1 MSERAVS
8 STLSYV
14 LALSIAALLVGGLLI
29 AGSDFVTTQR
39 DVVVE
44 EEMSVIGQQVASNI
58 EKADRLNN
66 ASQGST
72 TVQVNRTFPETVS
85 RSQYDIRL
93 DPTDSQVVLTS
104 TSPEETVRVNV
115 TTHTEL
121 SESTAGGGEVTV
133 RAEDTDG
140 DGEKELVID
149 NA

>member
-8 STLSYV
+8 STLNYV
-14 LALSIAALLVGGLLI
+14 LALSIAALLVGGLLF
-29 AGSDFVTTQR
+29 AGSQFVITQR

-58 EKADRLNN
+58 EMADRLAN

-72 TVQVNRTFPETVS
+72 TVQVNRTFPTTVS
-85 RSQYDIRL
+85 RSQYNIRL
-93 DPTDSQVVLTS
+93 DPDDSQVVLTS
-104 TSPEETVRVNV
+104 TNPEQTVRINV
-115 TTHTEL
+115 TSNTEL
-121 SESTAGGGEVTV
+121 SESTASGGEVTV
-133 RAEDTDG
+133 RAEDTDS